1 MRRAAAFD
9 DKRSFMQTLEKP
21 FWMSVSRTPNMFSP
35 GRNWARRCWWPVPP
49 AAISARPVRTSST
62 PGIPEDCCSPWRRC
76 RADRDW
82 SPLDRPR
89 NIGIWRS
96 ECRSLWTGAWG
107 AEPSV
112 RRSVRS
118 CSPSWTLN
126 LRRYEKLWVLQGENT
141 TVQTH
146 HKVMCASVQS
156 HSILTFTFS
165 NRHHVSITQEV
176 TTTGRVT
183 LTAQPLRWQTKVPG
197 HTHHF
202 LWDSNVIGVVQCC
215 SCALKRL
222 VCEVFA
228 RLTQQWKNR

>member
-1 MRRAAAFD
+1 MTKEASCRYW
-9 DKRSFMQTLEKP
+9 KSL
-21 FWMSVSRTPNMFSP
+21 SVSRTPNMFSP
-35 GRNWARRCWWPVPP
+35 GRSWARRCWWPVPP

-76 RADRDW
+76 RAARDW
-82 SPLDRPR
+82 SPLDRLR
-89 NIGIWRS
+89 NTGIWRS
-96 ECRSLWTGAWG
+96 VCRSLWTGAWG

-112 RRSVRS
+112 RRTVRS

-126 LRRYEKLWVLQGENT
+126 LRRHEKLWVLQQCKLCEST
-141 TVQTH
+141 TVLKTH
-146 HKVMCASVQS
+146 AQASNP
-156 HSILTFTFS
+156 TA

-176 TTTGRVT
+176 TPTGRGRVT
-183 LTAQPLRWQTKVPG
+183 SHRQTKVSG

-202 LWDSNVIGVVQCC
+202 LWDSNVIGVCQCC
-215 SCALKRL
+215 SCALKRR